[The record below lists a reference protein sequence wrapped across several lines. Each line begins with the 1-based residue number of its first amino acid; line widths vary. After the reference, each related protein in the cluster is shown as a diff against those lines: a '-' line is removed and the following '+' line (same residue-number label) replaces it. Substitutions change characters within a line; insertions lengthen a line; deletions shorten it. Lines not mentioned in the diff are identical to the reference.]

1 MWGVDRAGVGSD
13 AESDGGGL
21 INGDDASEIPMAP
34 PDATDKYAHVPEQV
48 RRMIESKRAARSQ
61 TGPKGVLADAEMA
74 RALER
79 ADREGKRQERE
90 AILRRIA
97 EGHKID
103 DASSA
108 ILAAAPPHAYDDNQD
123 DDDDEDE
130 DEDDDEFM
138 RSFREKRLGELQARQ
153 QAASLQPRF
162 GTVRDVDASEL
173 ASALDDAD
181 SRTVVAVHLYEPS
194 IPTCARLNRIL
205 DELAAAMPTLLFLRM
220 PASANGVS
228 VDRVALPMVS
238 LYRGGESLGA
248 LAAITHE
255 LGTDFFTREQVEE
268 LLVLELDGKV

>member
-1 MWGVDRAGVGSD
+1 
-13 AESDGGGL
+13 L
-21 INGDDASEIPMAP
+21 IKGAAPEDPTAP
-34 PDATDKYAHVPEQV
+34 PDTTDKYAHVPEQV

-103 DASSA
+103 EASSA
-108 ILAAAPPHAYDDNQD
+108 ILAAVPLHANDDYQ

-130 DEDDDEFM
+130 DDDDDEFM

-153 QAASLQPRF
+153 QSASLQPRF

-181 SRTVVAVHLYEPS
+181 SRIVVAVHLYEPS

-248 LAAITHE
+248 LAGIAHE